1 MSTNEH
7 NFHFG
12 PAASLSEANSNRP
25 LLFISSMKTLSD
37 PGRSSSGVKSFC
49 LLILSPGFSQQEY
62 WSRLPFPPPLDHVLS
77 EVSTVTCPS
86 WVAPHTMNLASLS
99 YVSPFSLTRL
109 CSMKRCTIVTL
120 KNTGVC
126 HFLLQGILPTQ
137 WLKPRLLVDRRF
149 FSTDPPGKPCT
160 TEVFVC
166 YLLDISKIMY
176 LFLYG

>member
-62 WSRLPFPPPLDHVLS
+62 WSRLPFPPLDHVLS

-137 WLKPRLLVDRRF
+137 
-149 FSTDPPGKPCT
+149 
-160 TEVFVC
+160 
-166 YLLDISKIMY
+166 
-176 LFLYG
+176 